1 MSQANQGATSRKF
14 RLGLG
19 VRSFQ
24 AGRRLSV
31 NLASVSV
38 QVKLP
43 AGLIGSKSSIIVVFA
58 FYTLLPTSPQ

>member
-1 MSQANQGATSRKF
+1 MSQTNQGATSRKF
-14 RLGLG
+14 RLGIG

-43 AGLIGSKSSIIVVFA
+43 VGLVGSNRKSESSLQIAV
-58 FYTLLPTSPQ
+58 TSGLS

>member
-1 MSQANQGATSRKF
+1 MSQANQGATSRRF

-43 AGLIGSKSSIIVVFA
+43 AGLVGSESKRC
-58 FYTLLPTSPQ
+58 

>member
-1 MSQANQGATSRKF
+1 MSAAVSNQGATSRKF

-24 AGRRLSV
+24 AGRRLPV
-31 NLASVSV
+31 NLASVFV

-43 AGLIGSKSSIIVVFA
+43 VGLIGSKFA
-58 FYTLLPTSPQ
+58 PYQALTPAVKAC